1 MKALTMIATIA
12 LVALVS
18 PAFAAEVSRSEYK
31 AAVEPICKRNSKA
44 NERILKNVRNL
55 VRKNRLKPASRRFAK
70 AGVALK
76 KAYRQLKR
84 VPQPTAD
91 EARLGMW
98 LKYVAIESNLFKA
111 VSKKLRK
118 GQRGAA
124 QAKVNKLTR
133 NANKANATVL
143 VFGFRNCR
151 FNPAKF
157 T

>member
-1 MKALTMIATIA
+1 MKALTMTAAIA

-18 PAFAAEVSRSEYK
+18 TAFAAEVSRSEYK

-55 VRKNRLKPASRRFAK
+55 VRQNRLKPASRRFAK

-91 EARLGMW
+91 EARLRTW

-111 VSKKLRK
+111 VAKKLRK